1 MREFTAPGG
10 VAVEP
15 DDNVVAALFARA
27 ETEPSRP
34 ALASRSGDAFHP
46 RSTAETV
53 DTIRRLAAG
62 LIALGIEPGSR
73 VAIFSPSRIEFTLL
87 DYAIWAAGCATVTIY
102 ESSSA
107 EQVEWILGNSESVAL
122 ICGDESMRRTYESV
136 ADGLPACEHIFVID
150 TGALDELERLGAD
163 VTDEHVD
170 DRVRGITH
178 DDLATLVYT
187 SGTTGRPKG
196 CELTHGNLIWEV
208 RQVLVILDELFRP
221 GDTTLMFLPLAHVLA
236 RLVQFA
242 SLTRGVTIGYSTG
255 IKNLVEEMGLFAPT
269 FVVSVPRVFEKVFNT
284 ARSQAEAGGGAKTKI
299 FDRAVEV
306 AITYSRQRHT
316 GTVPFAIRIQHR
328 LFDRLVYGKLR
339 AVFGGKLR
347 FAISGGAPLGDRLG
361 HFFDGVGVLVLE
373 GYGLTETSAAATL
386 NHPGAVRI
394 GSVGQPIPGAGARIA
409 EDGEI
414 LLRGGHVFR
423 GYWRNRGATA
433 EALEP
438 DGWFHTG
445 DLGQIDTDGF
455 VTITG
460 RKKDLI
466 VTAAGKNVAPAV
478 LEDRI
483 RAHPL
488 VSQAVVLGDG
498 QPFIAALVTLD
509 PEELPTWAER
519 HGKDLAPGGEPT
531 EDLLDDPD
539 LRAEIQGAIDEAN
552 RAVSRAE
559 SIREFRILPGDFT
572 AESGELTPTLKV
584 KRAVVLDR
592 HADSIRD
599 IYGTG

>member
-1 MREFTAPGG
+1 MQEYTTPG
-10 VAVEP
+10 AVTVDPE
-15 DDNVVAALFARA
+15 DNVVAALFARA
-27 ETEPSRP
+27 ETEGGMP
-34 ALASRSGDAFHP
+34 ALAIRQGDSFQP
-46 RSTAETV
+46 ISTAEAV
-53 DTIRRLAAG
+53 ASIRRLAAG
-62 LIALGIEPGSR
+62 LIALGIAPGSR
-73 VAIFSPSRIEFTLL
+73 IAIFSPSRIEFTLL

-107 EQVEWILGNSESVAL
+107 EQVEWILGNSDSVAL
-122 ICGDESMRRTYESV
+122 ICSDESLRKTFESV
-136 ADGLPACEHIFVID
+136 APNLPACEHVFVID
-150 TGALDELERLGAD
+150 AGALEDLEELGSRITDDE
-163 VTDEHVD
+163 VD
-170 DRVRGITH
+170 ARVRDITH
-178 DDLATLVYT
+178 DSLATLVYT
-187 SGTTGRPKG
+187 SGTTGLPKG
-196 CELTHGNLIWEV
+196 CELTHGNLVWEV

-221 GDTTLMFLPLAHVLA
+221 GDSTLMFLPLAHVLA

-255 IKNLVEEMGLFAPT
+255 IKNLVEEMGLFSPT

-284 ARSQAEAGGGAKTKI
+284 ARAQAEAGGGIKTRI

-306 AITYSRQRHT
+306 AIRYSRLRQSGEVSLPLRL
-316 GTVPFAIRIQHR
+316 QHL

-339 AVFGGKLR
+339 AVFGGRLR

-386 NHPGAVRI
+386 NHPEAVRI
-394 GSVGQPIPGAGARIA
+394 GSVGQPIPGVGARIA

-423 GYWRNRGATA
+423 GYWKNAEATA

-445 DLGQIDTDGF
+445 DLGDIDVDGF

-488 VSQAVVLGDG
+488 VSQAVVIGDG

-509 PEELPTWAER
+509 PEELPIWAEH
-519 HGKDLAPGGEPT
+519 HGRRVGPGDDLTAE
-531 EDLLDDPD
+531 LIDDPD
-539 LRAEIQGAIDEAN
+539 LRAEIQRAIDDAN
-552 RAVSRAE
+552 QAVSRAE
-559 SIREFRILPGDFT
+559 SVREFRILPRDLT

-584 KRAVVLDR
+584 KRQVVLER
-592 HADSIRD
+592 RADIIQD
-599 IYGTG
+599 IFGSR